1 MMILKANGFDHRWC
15 GWQRHREREGGRL
28 KERVGCWFFLDPLLK
43 EVGILNA
50 KICSYLLY
58 GIYVLYDYM
67 TWFYVSI
74 YDVIIYL

>member
-1 MMILKANGFDHRWC
+1 MMPMAASQGARR
-15 GWQRHREREGGRL
+15 GATQRKGGL
-28 KERVGCWFFLDPLLK
+28 LIFLDPLLK

-67 TWFYVSI
+67 T
-74 YDVIIYL
+74 